1 MRDKWKF
8 WYSMCKDS
16 FGMTF
21 DGTAFKGKSE
31 HGVRFTIQVGND
43 FLTIQTEA
51 SKTGYMLTDNFSSV
65 IKGILGTPRFGPHA
79 PPLGMVYTSGVLT
92 TNWVLPDDKRE
103 KVIQRVIQFL
113 KG

>member
-65 IKGILGTPRFGPHA
+65 IKGSWELHGSDHMPLLLEWSTRLG
-79 PPLGMVYTSGVLT
+79 
-92 TNWVLPDDKRE
+92 
-103 KVIQRVIQFL
+103 FL
-113 KG
+113 LQTGCYQMINVRKLSSELFSF